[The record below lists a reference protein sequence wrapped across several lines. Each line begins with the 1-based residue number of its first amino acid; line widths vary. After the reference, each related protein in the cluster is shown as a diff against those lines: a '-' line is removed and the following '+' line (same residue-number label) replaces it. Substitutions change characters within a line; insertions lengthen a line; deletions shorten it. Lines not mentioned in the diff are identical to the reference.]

1 MKTAELREMSGED
14 LAVYLAEAREELFN
28 LRFQN
33 ATGRLDNYKRL
44 RTLRREV
51 ARIETIIR
59 EAELGIEHAI
69 SEETEAA
76 ERPRRRLFRRSPV
89 EKADEADEGND
100 DDEDVEEGAEEVAE
114 EGAEEGAASGDNE
127 TEDVESDDEDQE

>member
-1 MKTAELREMSGED
+1 MRTAELREMSGED

-59 EAELGIEHAI
+59 EAELGIEHATP
-69 SEETEAA
+69 EDTEVAV
-76 ERPRRRLFRRSPV
+76 RPRRRLFRRNPV
-89 EKADEADEGND
+89 EEANEADESD
-100 DDEDVEEGAEEVAE
+100 DDGEDVEEAAEE
-114 EGAEEGAASGDNE
+114 AASSDENE
-127 TEDVESDDEDQE
+127 TEDVESEDEEQE

>member
-1 MKTAELREMSGED
+1 MRTAELREMNNED
-14 LAVYLAEAREELFN
+14 LVVYLAEAREELFN

-69 SEETEAA
+69 PEETEVA
-76 ERPRRRLFRRSPV
+76 ERPRRRLFRKNPV
-89 EKADEADEGND
+89 EQTSESDEPEEPEGGSD
-100 DDEDVEEGAEEVAE
+100 DVEEAGEE
-114 EGAEEGAASGDNE
+114 AASSNENE
-127 TEDVESDDEDQE
+127 TEDVESDDEEQE

>member
-1 MKTAELREMSGED
+1 MRTAELRGMNRED

-33 ATGRLDNYKRL
+33 ATGRIDNYKRL

-59 EAELGIEHAI
+59 EAELGIDRTVP
-69 SEETEAA
+69 EETDVV
-76 ERPRRRLFRRSPV
+76 ERPRRRLFRRNLAEQTGDAGGS
-89 EKADEADEGND
+89 D
-100 DDEDVEEGAEEVAE
+100 DGSEDVEDVASSDE
-114 EGAEEGAASGDNE
+114 NE
-127 TEDVESDDEDQE
+127 HEDVESDNEEQE

>member
-1 MKTAELREMSGED
+1 MSGED
-14 LAVYLAEAREELFN
+14 LAVHLAEAREELFN

-59 EAELGIEHAI
+59 EAELGIERATP
-69 SEETEAA
+69 EETEVA
-76 ERPRRRLFRRSPV
+76 ERPRRRLFRRNPV
-89 EKADEADEGND
+89 EQTEAADDSEDADAEADEADEADAVDDVDADAAESGEEANKEVEP
-100 DDEDVEEGAEEVAE
+100 DDEE
-114 EGAEEGAASGDNE
+114 
-127 TEDVESDDEDQE
+127 QE

>member
-1 MKTAELREMSGED
+1 MRTAELREMSGED
-14 LAVYLAEAREELFN
+14 LVVYLAETREELFN

-59 EAELGIEHAI
+59 EAELGIEHAVP
-69 SEETEAA
+69 EETGAAA
-76 ERPRRRLFRRSPV
+76 ERPRRRLFRRNPV
-89 EKADEADEGND
+89 EQAGEDDEETGDDEAAGIDDEATASDETETDDIESD
-100 DDEDVEEGAEEVAE
+100 DDE
-114 EGAEEGAASGDNE
+114 
-127 TEDVESDDEDQE
+127 QE

>member
-100 DDEDVEEGAEEVAE
+100 EDEDVEEGAEE
-114 EGAEEGAASGDNE
+114 GAEEVAASGDNE